1 VYECGVTA
9 AVEESINMLRQNYWH
24 SYYKVQNEKPSDG
37 EAKISEIYDVDLDL
51 DSLENPEKYPLI
63 HH

>member
-1 VYECGVTA
+1 
-9 AVEESINMLRQNYWH
+9 MLRQNYWH